1 MPQSRNY
8 GVFLHQDV
16 QMLLGE
22 RSHQQRSYESRI
34 DSGECVHSWHAL
46 GVFFDMMAGVLRT
59 LLVLSG
65 GFLSGPKNPVWA
77 ASNGLIYGKHNFR
90 LRGCIV
96 RTQLRIQGRVFD
108 DCFRE
113 IW

>member
-1 MPQSRNY
+1 MVQLSPNFVFPLTTTCDFILQFSPITTPPESMMEYAPIRNY

-34 DSGECVHSWHAL
+34 DSRDLVHCWHAL

-65 GFLSGPKNPVWA
+65 GFLSGP
-77 ASNGLIYGKHNFR
+77 
-90 LRGCIV
+90 
-96 RTQLRIQGRVFD
+96 RTSFEQHPMV
-108 DCFRE
+108 
-113 IW
+113 